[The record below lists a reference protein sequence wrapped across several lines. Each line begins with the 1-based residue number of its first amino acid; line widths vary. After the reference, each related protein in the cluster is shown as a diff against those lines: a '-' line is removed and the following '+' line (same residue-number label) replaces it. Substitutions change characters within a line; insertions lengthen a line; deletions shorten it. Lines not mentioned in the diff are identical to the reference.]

1 MRPGQSRL
9 KSIVAP
15 TPSELAVLLAHLLS
29 GAAGGTQEE
38 WCEIIGPVHKLSIV
52 DHVHSNWEV
61 IPGGTGKQRAA
72 IAKAVLV
79 VRAEHPYA
87 A

>member
-1 MRPGQSRL
+1 M
-9 KSIVAP
+9 AP
-15 TPSELAVLLAHLLS
+15 IATELAALLAHLLS
-29 GAAGGTQEE
+29 GAAGGEE
-38 WCEIIGPVHKLSIV
+38 SEWREIIGLVHKLSIV

-79 VRAEHPYA
+79 VRTEHPYVGS
-87 A
+87 

>member
-1 MRPGQSRL
+1 M
-9 KSIVAP
+9 AP
-15 TPSELAVLLAHLLS
+15 FPTELAALLSHLLS
-29 GAAGGTQEE
+29 GVAGGEE
-38 WCEIIGPVHKLSIV
+38 SDWREIIGPVHKLSIV

-79 VRAEHPYA
+79 VRAEHPYVGS
-87 A
+87 